1 MVMHVYHLIPSLSY
15 GGLEEAVRGLALGQ
29 IRSGHSVT
37 IGCWSRGG
45 NHPEVE
51 DDLERAG
58 VSIAYLRR
66 APDGGVLNGRMSLFR
81 ILKAHLAARKP
92 DLLHIH
98 NPLEHYPF
106 GVLTARVVGQIAIV
120 NTLHGTSMFDHWS
133 FGRNARVKFWL
144 SALLSDRVVSV
155 CPEVERFVRS
165 KYVLPRKKLSV
176 VENGIDLSRFLA
188 VPARDSRRQLVFGT
202 VARMGPEKNHR
213 LLIESFALAHHTYG
227 EIRLRLLGSGPLE
240 PELRSLVRELG
251 LNDVVEFCG
260 FSHDVAG
267 FLGSLDIFALS
278 SNTEGQPLSLIEAIA
293 SGLPVVA
300 TDVGGVRDVVQNTRS
315 GWLCPPDNT
324 DAFLAAMQS
333 AITCSERREQ
343 AERARQLAAERY
355 SAERMA
361 RDYEQLYQELL

>member
-1 MVMHVYHLIPSLSY
+1 MLMRIYHFVPGMNY
-15 GGLEEAVRGLALGQ
+15 GGLEEVVRGLALCQ
-29 IRSGHSVT
+29 IRSGHCVM
-37 IGCWSRGG
+37 IGCWSTGS
-45 NHPEVE
+45 NHPEAE

-58 VSIAYLRR
+58 VPISYLRR
-66 APDGGVLNGRMSLFR
+66 APGGGVLNGRMSLFR
-81 ILKAHLAARKP
+81 ILKNHLAAGKP

-106 GVLTARVVGQIAIV
+106 GVLTARVVGQIAII

-133 FGRNARVKFWL
+133 FGRNARIKFWT
-144 SALLSDRVVSV
+144 SAMLSDKVVSV
-155 CPEVERFVRS
+155 CAEVERFVRS

-188 VPARDSRRQLVFGT
+188 VPARDSREQVVFGT

-227 EIRLRLLGSGPLE
+227 NIRLRLLGSGKLE
-240 PELRSLVRELG
+240 PELRALVCKLG

-260 FSHDVAG
+260 FGHDVAG

-300 TDVGGVRDVVQNTRS
+300 TDVGGVRDIVQNTKS
-315 GWLCPPDNT
+315 GWLCPPNNT

-333 AITCSERREQ
+333 AITCSERREL
-343 AERARQLAAERY
+343 AERARRLAAERY

-361 RDYEQLYQELL
+361 RDYERLYQELL